1 MVSSPVKSA
10 HSRLTEAVDGL
21 SAACTPTASAD
32 DLLSVLTIGEGV
44 ARQLDQI
51 VVAVVADLLR
61 RGAFAERGYRN
72 AVTAVADL
80 VGWDRAEARRRVSA
94 AEQVCP
100 RNGLDGAVL
109 PARLTATAER
119 FAAGA
124 ASLRH
129 VEAIRRVLAGP
140 SAQRLSPT
148 VWSGAEAE
156 LAAHADRYTPSEL
169 LEWGSRLV
177 ETLDQD
183 GPEPDDRPPEP
194 VNEVQLKRFRGRA
207 GGTFKGHFDDAAMFD
222 AIAAVV
228 DAQARPA
235 HADDLRTHAQRQAE
249 ALADACGYVLDHGDV
264 PACGGRRPHLN
275 VLVRL
280 EAGEPR
286 PRSMPRLRRHA
297 EPRVAA
303 DAVLRRRGRADR
315 ARREGPTAGRRTG
328 HARDPRRP
336 AAGGR
341 RPRRRLRPVRPAVV
355 VVRGAPRDPLGA
367 GRPDIARQ
375 LRHGLPRVP
384 PRPPTTTALPRSGH
398 RAQRTRYAR
407 RRSAAVGERPVRHRP
422 SSELTS
428 STQPGSTAA
437 TLACGGAPSASSRLV
452 LPEVPG
458 RRRIAHVLLGQQNR
472 RDPPIREPR
481 DAVPGSKVVRSRR
494 SPWRWPRTASAQPRS
509 RRSASCGSPRTG
521 SWRSARPGRTACGA
535 RRSTP
540 APSSPRSA

>member
-1 MVSSPVKSA
+1 VFDSPVTSA
-10 HSRLTEAVDGL
+10 HSRLIDAVDEL
-21 SAACTPTASAD
+21 SAACTPTATAD

-44 ARQLDQI
+44 ARRLDQI

-61 RGAFAERGYRN
+61 RGTFAERGYRN

-100 RNGLDGAVL
+100 RTGLDGAVL

-129 VEAIRRVLAGP
+129 VEAIGRVLAGP

-207 GGTFKGHFDDAAMFD
+207 GGTLKGHFDDAAMFD

-249 ALADACGYVLDHGDV
+249 ALADACGYVLDHADV
-264 PACGGRRPHLN
+264 RSCGGRRPHLN

-280 EAGEPR
+280 EDLENRARAACLDFGGTLSPESLRMLCCDAAVVPIVLDGKGQPLDVGR
-286 PRSMPRLRRHA
+286 ATRVIPDGLRRA
-297 EPRVAA
+297 VAA
-303 DAVLRRRGRADR
+303 RDGGCGRCGRPSSWCEVHHVIPWEQGGQTSLANCVMVCRACHR
-315 ARREGPTAGRRTG
+315 ARRRPPRFPEAVTG
-328 HARDPRRP
+328 HSARGTRGG
-336 AAGGR
+336 AA
-341 RPRRRLRPVRPAVV
+341 RRLVSVPCAT
-355 VVRGAPRDPLGA
+355 
-367 GRPDIARQ
+367 GRAR
-375 LRHGLPRVP
+375 
-384 PRPPTTTALPRSGH
+384 
-398 RAQRTRYAR
+398 
-407 RRSAAVGERPVRHRP
+407 
-422 SSELTS
+422 
-428 STQPGSTAA
+428 
-437 TLACGGAPSASSRLV
+437 
-452 LPEVPG
+452 
-458 RRRIAHVLLGQQNR
+458 N
-472 RDPPIREPR
+472 
-481 DAVPGSKVVRSRR
+481 
-494 SPWRWPRTASAQPRS
+494 
-509 RRSASCGSPRTG
+509 
-521 SWRSARPGRTACGA
+521 
-535 RRSTP
+535 
-540 APSSPRSA
+540 

>member
-1 MVSSPVKSA
+1 MTSSPVVAA
-10 HSRLTEAVDGL
+10 HGHLTEAVDEL
-21 SAACTPTASAD
+21 SAACTPTATAD

-44 ARQLDQI
+44 ARRLDQS

-61 RGAFAERGYRN
+61 RGTFAERGYRN

-129 VEAIRRVLAGP
+129 VEAIGRVLAGP

-194 VNEVQLKRFRGRA
+194 VNEVHLHRFRGRA
-207 GGTFKGHFDDAAMFD
+207 GGTLKGHFDDAAMFD

-249 ALADACGYVLDHGDV
+249 ALADACGYVLDHADV
-264 PACGGRRPHLN
+264 RSCGGRRPHLN

-280 EAGEPR
+280 EDLENRARAACLDFGGTLSPESLRMLRCDAAVVPIVLDGKGQPLDVGRATRVSPTACGGRSPPTTAAAAG
-286 PRSMPRLRRHA
+286 
-297 EPRVAA
+297 AA
-303 DAVLRRRGRADR
+303 GRRRG
-315 ARREGPTAGRRTG
+315 ARC
-328 HARDPRRP
+328 
-336 AAGGR
+336 
-341 RPRRRLRPVRPAVV
+341 
-355 VVRGAPRDPLGA
+355 
-367 GRPDIARQ
+367 
-375 LRHGLPRVP
+375 
-384 PRPPTTTALPRSGH
+384 TT
-398 RAQRTRYAR
+398 
-407 RRSAAVGERPVRHRP
+407 
-422 SSELTS
+422 
-428 STQPGSTAA
+428 
-437 TLACGGAPSASSRLV
+437 
-452 LPEVPG
+452 
-458 RRRIAHVLLGQQNR
+458 
-472 RDPPIREPR
+472 
-481 DAVPGSKVVRSRR
+481 
-494 SPWRWPRTASAQPRS
+494 
-509 RRSASCGSPRTG
+509 
-521 SWRSARPGRTACGA
+521 
-535 RRSTP
+535 
-540 APSSPRSA
+540 